1 MSYTYLFSL
10 AVILLST
17 KLLSM
22 ATGRL
27 QLPQV
32 VGSLLAGLIFGP
44 AVLGVIQ
51 PSEFLS
57 QLSELGVIV
66 IMFTAGMGTSLKD
79 LRSTGPTGF
88 MVALCGVLVPLFM
101 VPVFCLCSSRAPK
114 PSTTSLWAPCSPP
127 PV

>member
-51 PSEFLS
+51 I
-57 QLSELGVIV
+57 G
-66 IMFTAGMGTSLKD
+66 
-79 LRSTGPTGF
+79 
-88 MVALCGVLVPLFM
+88 
-101 VPVFCLCSSRAPK
+101 RA
-114 PSTTSLWAPCSPP
+114 SCRER
-127 PV
+127 V

>member
-44 AVLGVIQ
+44 ACLGIIQ

-57 QLSELGVIV
+57 QLSELGGGPVRC
-66 IMFTAGMGTSLKD
+66 AGS
-79 LRSTGPTGF
+79 
-88 MVALCGVLVPLFM
+88 
-101 VPVFCLCSSRAPK
+101 PVHGRR
-114 PSTTSLWAPCSPP
+114 P
-127 PV
+127 PVCL